1 MKLVLNVGQT
11 WPEVE
16 HVYSVGYRGQA
27 IGRVWF
33 AADRRTD
40 PRPWEWHLA
49 MPLTL
54 PDDSKGLARSL
65 DDALQAVGNALHRL
79 IRQTPHDRLERAFQF
94 GAAAGLQFDEG
105 DDVILNIEEAAP
117 SPAAPNQP
125 AKVMIQGA
133 AAAGAV
139 QRTAQAHAA
148 VAAQTPPVTQTNL
161 PKKRMPVVRV
171 QAARAPPQVIV
182 SQKAAATAVASAP
195 PASPA
200 SK

>member
-1 MKLVLNVGQT
+1 MKLVLNVGQI

-16 HVYSVGYRGQA
+16 RVYSVGYRGQA
-27 IGRVWF
+27 IGRIWF
-33 AADRRTD
+33 AADRPTD

-65 DDALQAVGNALHRL
+65 EDALQSVGNALHRL

-105 DDVILNIEEAAP
+105 EDVILNIEDAVP
-117 SPAAPNQP
+117 SAGVPKQP
-125 AKVMIQGA
+125 AKVLIQGA
-133 AAAGAV
+133 AAAGPV
-139 QRTAQAHAA
+139 QRTAQVHAA
-148 VAAQTPPVTQTNL
+148 VAAQAPPATQPN
-161 PKKRMPVVRV
+161 PSKKRMPVVRV
-171 QAARAPPQVIV
+171 QAAKVPPQVIA
-182 SQKAAATAVASAP
+182 SQARAAKTVASAP

-200 SK
+200 NK